1 MNLKGL
7 ESISYKTCEMIDK
20 GLPIRGL
27 HVFLKIEPSKFSCLG
42 EAYLFCSIL
51 NEFLALYSNI
61 NSFHKLT
68 VDMQNK
74 EIYEWPAK
82 LGTQDLM

>member
-1 MNLKGL
+1 MF
-7 ESISYKTCEMIDK
+7 
-20 GLPIRGL
+20 
-27 HVFLKIEPSKFSCLG
+27 FLKIDPSKFSCLG